1 MLTVFR
7 LDQISESPMTRSGR
21 SGLGSAMAEALR
33 AYQDDVNDHDH
44 CHARHGLSGESRAGL
59 TLTSAQDEIL
69 DTERV
74 TSDNYNKVT
83 DTL

>member
-1 MLTVFR
+1 
-7 LDQISESPMTRSGR
+7 
-21 SGLGSAMAEALR
+21 MAEALR

-44 CHARHGLSGESRAGL
+44 CDARHGLSNESRAGL

-74 TSDNYNKVT
+74 TSDN
-83 DTL
+83 